1 MLFDLRSRGRRTTV
15 KIIYGSLALLMVVGL
30 VGLGVGTGNSG
41 GILDA
46 GQNGGSGG
54 GSVVSNTALKSAL
67 KAVKK
72 NPSAGNWMSLMQAYY
87 SDAGDGSNYDS
98 TTDTYT
104 KGGKKQLA
112 LAAGAWNQYLKV
124 ATSAEKS
131 GTQAL
136 QNAFFAADVYQAL
149 GQYVNE
155 TNTWDLAVQA
165 SGGGTAAYKPYLCL
179 AYSAYAAKQTSKG
192 DLAAAKAVALTPKA
206 SQATTKTAL
215 KSASTSAT
223 TAQEGLAA
231 SC

>member
-15 KIIYGSLALLMVVGL
+15 KVIYGSLALLMVVGL

-54 GSVVSNTALKSAL
+54 GSVVSNTALKNAL

-72 NPSAGNWMSLMQAYY
+72 NPSAANWMSLMQARY
-87 SDAGDGSNYDS
+87 SDAGDGSNYDA

-104 KGGKKQLA
+104 KGGKKQLQDA
-112 LAAGAWNQYLKV
+112 IAAWNQYLKV
-124 ATSAEKS
+124 ATSSDKS
-131 GTQAL
+131 GSAGL

-149 GQYVNE
+149 QQWSNE
-155 TNTWDLAVQA
+155 ANTWDLAVQE

-179 AYSAYAAKQTSKG
+179 AYAAYAAKQTGKG

-206 SQATTKTAL
+206 SRAEVKTTL
-215 KSASTSAT
+215 KSASTAPT
-223 TAQEGLAA
+223 TAQEGLTS

>member
-54 GSVVSNTALKSAL
+54 GSVVSNTALTRAL

-72 NPSAGNWMSLMQAYY
+72 NPSAANWMSLMQARY

-104 KGGKKQLA
+104 KGGKKQLQYA
-112 LAAGAWNQYLKV
+112 IDAWNQYLKV
-124 ATSAEKS
+124 ATSKEQS
-131 GTQAL
+131 GATGV

-149 GQYVNE
+149 QQYANE
-155 TNTWDLAVQA
+155 ANTWDMAVQA
-165 SGGGTAAYKPYLCL
+165 SGGGSAAYKPYLCL
-179 AYSAYAAKQTSKG
+179 AYSAYAAKQTAKG
-192 DLAAAKAVALTPKA
+192 NLAAAKALALTPKLSRPEEKA
-206 SQATTKTAL
+206 EL
-215 KSASTSAT
+215 KSASTTAT
-223 TAQEGLAA
+223 TAEEGLAS

>member
-15 KIIYGSLALLMVVGL
+15 KVIYGSLALLMVVGL

-54 GSVVSNTALKSAL
+54 GSVVSNTALTSAL

-72 NPSAGNWMSLMQAYY
+72 DPSAKNWMALMQARY

-98 TTDTYT
+98 ATNTYT

-112 LAAGAWNQYLKV
+112 YAVAAWNQYLKV
-124 ATSAEKS
+124 ATAKEKS
-131 GTQAL
+131 GSAGL

-149 GQYVNE
+149 GQYSNE
-155 TNTWDLAVQA
+155 TNAWDLAVQEA
-165 SGGGTAAYKPYLCL
+165 GNTGAAGKTYLCL
-179 AYSAYAAKQTSKG
+179 AYSAYAAKETAKG

-206 SQATTKTAL
+206 TRSELKTAL
-215 KSASTSAT
+215 KSASTTPT
-223 TAQEGLAA
+223 TAQEGLTA